1 MDYEVDTVN
10 LRDQSTKPWKRL
22 VQAEM
27 KNVKMQR
34 KMLWSA
40 VNGDKTD

>member
-34 KMLWSA
+34 EDALVCSKW
-40 VNGDKTD
+40 GQD